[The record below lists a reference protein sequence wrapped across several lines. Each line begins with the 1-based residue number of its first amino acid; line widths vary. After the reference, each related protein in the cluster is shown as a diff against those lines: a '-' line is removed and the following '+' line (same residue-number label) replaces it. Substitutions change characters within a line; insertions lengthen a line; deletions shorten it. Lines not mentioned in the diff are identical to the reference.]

1 MSYDVYPT
9 AFQWFG
15 NFWTCLKKRIP
26 TSMRCPVLQN
36 SLLLPDAVYCSMY
49 INMVK
54 NWTTKL
60 PPCNCNNVAAVCK
73 TIMTLSSWPHWV
85 EKNDSAMFNKYMY
98 LIASQAVIQ
107 EAQRHIDGCTFRILT
122 RNSQGSTMI
131 QSTFL
136 TIIFL
141 SHSGCFVV
149 SWLIDANCSTFRE
162 FNKKGALRGVNATST
177 SVSWHSPDISPQQNY
192 STVILR
198 GWVTNLKKIN
208 ISAPACDS
216 WYHRESSKRKHS
228 KLGDWAMSGFMQNF
242 WRCRRCLPT
251 TYHLIHVW
259 KLLYKT
265 FPTNTTKYQETF
277 WKTRVN
283 MGKQNTK
290 SGELFVASIKCPGG
304 MVPNTLP
311 VCFNND
317 TSCSVQTNTCNQ

>member
-1 MSYDVYPT
+1 M
-9 AFQWFG
+9 Q
-15 NFWTCLKKRIP
+15 
-26 TSMRCPVLQN
+26 
-36 SLLLPDAVYCSMY
+36 
-49 INMVK
+49 
-54 NWTTKL
+54 
-60 PPCNCNNVAAVCK
+60 
-73 TIMTLSSWPHWV
+73 H
-85 EKNDSAMFNKYMY
+85 
-98 LIASQAVIQ
+98 
-107 EAQRHIDGCTFRILT
+107 
-122 RNSQGSTMI
+122 
-131 QSTFL
+131 
-136 TIIFL
+136 
-141 SHSGCFVV
+141 
-149 SWLIDANCSTFRE
+149 CSTFRE
-162 FNKKGALRGVNATST
+162 FNKKGALRE
-177 SVSWHSPDISPQQNY
+177 VSWHSPDISPQQNY

-265 FPTNTTKYQETF
+265 FPANTTKYQETF

-290 SGELFVASIKCPGG
+290 SGKLFVASIKCPGG

-311 VCFNND
+311 VCFHND